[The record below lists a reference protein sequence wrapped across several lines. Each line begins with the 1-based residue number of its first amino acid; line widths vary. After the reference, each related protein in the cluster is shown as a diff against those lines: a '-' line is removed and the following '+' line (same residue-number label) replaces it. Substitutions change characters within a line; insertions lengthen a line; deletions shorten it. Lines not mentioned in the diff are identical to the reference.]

1 MEGSFQLQLEQ
12 IIRGNNQ
19 SFRKLIT
26 ISSIIVR
33 NWARK
38 EKHELGWIA
47 KDGIILDY
55 SDLVTDVVKKY
66 IAELLIDKTF
76 TSSMDHFKT
85 YLISEFE
92 DVLHINFS
100 EFLRLLKENRHIAW
114 KIVTNDL
121 EKRSAAWFF
130 KRNRSLKEECH
141 ALFCESIELVYIK
154 FMKGECVFNSS
165 VAFKSFFFKTLENKC
180 LESHKNPYRNKAVS
194 LDKMDFP
201 VFLDDDYDIDRF
213 ERHKMLKSAMDN
225 LTDEERHVLTE
236 FFFGEKKLRDIAF
249 ETGQSEENI
258 RIRKF
263 RALKKLQD
271 HFKFSGYES

>member
-12 IIRGNNQ
+12 IIRGKNQ

-38 EKHELGWIA
+38 EKRELGWIA

-165 VAFKSFFFKTLENKC
+165 VAFKSFFL
-180 LESHKNPYRNKAVS
+180 
-194 LDKMDFP
+194 
-201 VFLDDDYDIDRF
+201 
-213 ERHKMLKSAMDN
+213 
-225 LTDEERHVLTE
+225 
-236 FFFGEKKLRDIAF
+236 
-249 ETGQSEENI
+249 
-258 RIRKF
+258 
-263 RALKKLQD
+263 
-271 HFKFSGYES
+271 